1 MDCETD
7 FTSSTSYPANSYLF
21 AFFND
26 EVLINKQE
34 GMIPLPTVYDIMH
47 LNGIET
53 AALQYIG
60 TFTGNH
66 YFAAKIT
73 NKELFAE
80 FTFLKLRNAA
90 ETITE
95 QYGTLAFRAYH
106 LLNWLK
112 NNKFCGCCGNNMQVA
127 AQPQEF
133 AIKCAAC
140 GHLVYPRISPA
151 IIVAVIKENKILLA
165 HSARFPAGRYS
176 VLAGFAEPGE
186 TLEDCVR
193 REIREEVGI
202 EVADIRYFGSQ
213 PWPFPD
219 SLMIAFTARYASGQ
233 ITVDNNEII
242 TADWFPATAL
252 PQIPARGSISRQLI
266 DWFVE
271 QNRPHENK

>member
-1 MDCETD
+1 MDCEAD
-7 FTSSTSYPANSYLF
+7 FTSSGDIPENSCLF
-21 AFFND
+21 VFFND
-26 EVLINKQE
+26 EVVVKRQEELIL
-34 GMIPLPTVYDIMH
+34 IPTVWDIMR
-47 LNGIET
+47 LNKLET
-53 AALQYIG
+53 TALQYIG
-60 TFTGNH
+60 TFSGKS

-73 NKELFAE
+73 SKDAFAE

-90 ETITE
+90 ESITE
-95 QYGTLAFRAYH
+95 EYGALAFRAYH
-106 LLNWLK
+106 ILNWLK
-112 NNKFCGCCGNNMQVA
+112 NNKFCGCCGHAMQVA

-133 AIKCAAC
+133 AIKCVTC

-151 IIVAVIKENKILLA
+151 IIVAVIKGDTILLA

-219 SLMIAFTARYASGQ
+219 SLMIAFTACYASGQ
-233 ITVDNNEII
+233 ITVDNNEIL

-271 QNRPHENK
+271 QNRHHEIK

>member
-1 MDCETD
+1 MDWEAD
-7 FTSSTSYPANSYLF
+7 FTSGSFPDHSYLF
-21 AFFND
+21 VFFND
-26 EVLINKQE
+26 EVAVNKQE
-34 GMIPLPTVYDIMH
+34 AVLPIPTVSDIMLH
-47 LNGIET
+47 NRIEP

-73 NKELFAE
+73 SKELFAE
-80 FTFLKLRNAA
+80 FSFLKLRNAA

-95 QYGTLAFRAYH
+95 KYGSLAFRAYH
-106 LLNWLK
+106 ILNWLK
-112 NNKFCGCCGNNMQVA
+112 NNKFCGRCGRATQVA

-133 AIKCAAC
+133 AIKCSAC

-151 IIVAVIKENKILLA
+151 IIVAVTKEDKLLLA
-165 HSARFPAGRYS
+165 HSSRFPAGRYS

-193 REIREEVGI
+193 REIREEVAI

-219 SLMIAFTARYASGQ
+219 SLMIAFTARYASGE
-233 ITVDNNEII
+233 IMVDNNEIVA
-242 TADWFPATAL
+242 ADWFSAAAL
-252 PQIPARGSISRQLI
+252 PQIPAKGSISRQLI
-266 DWFVE
+266 DWFVK
-271 QNRPHENK
+271 QDNKI

>member
-7 FTSSTSYPANSYLF
+7 FTSSTSFPANSYLF
-21 AFFND
+21 VFFND

-47 LNGIET
+47 LNRIEP

-60 TFTGNH
+60 TFNGDH
-66 YFAAKIT
+66 YFAVKIT
-73 NKELFAE
+73 NKEPFAE
-80 FTFLKLRNAA
+80 FIFLKLRNAA

-95 QYGTLAFRAYH
+95 KYGALAFRAYH

-112 NNKFCGCCGNNMQVA
+112 NNKFCGCCGNSMQVA

-133 AIKCAAC
+133 AVKCAAC

-151 IIVAVIKENKILLA
+151 IIVAVIKEDKILLA
-165 HSARFPAGRYS
+165 HSSRFPAGRYS

-193 REIREEVGI
+193 REIREEVAI

-242 TADWFPATAL
+242 HADWFPATAL
-252 PQIPARGSISRQLI
+252 PQIPAKGSISRQLI

-271 QNRPHENK
+271 QNSNI